1 MIHIQK
7 YEQWIVW
14 FIGTKKSLK
23 NDEEYKKEDS
33 LTGDEDMFTWYE
45 VSLDEEM
52 AKQDDLAH
60 LEWEGYVADKVW
72 QVSSMFNGVF
82 QIYKFIIFS

>member
-1 MIHIQK
+1 
-7 YEQWIVW
+7 
-14 FIGTKKSLK
+14 
-23 NDEEYKKEDS
+23 
-33 LTGDEDMFTWYE
+33 MFTWYE